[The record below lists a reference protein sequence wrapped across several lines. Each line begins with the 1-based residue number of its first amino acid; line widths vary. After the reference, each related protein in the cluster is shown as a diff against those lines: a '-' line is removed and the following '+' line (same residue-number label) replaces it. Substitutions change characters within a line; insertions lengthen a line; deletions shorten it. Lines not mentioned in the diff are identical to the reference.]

1 MQVASGPAHWLGCDF
16 RPCGDNIAYRL
27 RLARNSG
34 RGHNLPAHHTRMRI
48 LLRYLAVAG
57 CLFSGRPAVAAE
69 EPKPGSEEAVTA
81 ALAWLSL
88 LDDEKYADSW
98 KEAAT
103 HFKTMVSEKKWVNA
117 MNQGRQPLG
126 SVTKREFKEASLVH
140 ELLRA
145 PKGDYWVIQFATM
158 FEGSE
163 AIETVTPMLDKD
175 GKWHVSAYALKPAA

>member
-1 MQVASGPAHWLGCDF
+1 
-16 RPCGDNIAYRL
+16 
-27 RLARNSG
+27 
-34 RGHNLPAHHTRMRI
+34 MRI

-57 CLFSGRPAVAAE
+57 CLFSSRPAVAAE

-81 ALAWLSL
+81 ALAWLRL
-88 LDDEKYADSW
+88 IDDEKYADSW

-140 ELLRA
+140 ELPRA

-163 AIETVTPMLDKD
+163 AIEMVTTMLDKD